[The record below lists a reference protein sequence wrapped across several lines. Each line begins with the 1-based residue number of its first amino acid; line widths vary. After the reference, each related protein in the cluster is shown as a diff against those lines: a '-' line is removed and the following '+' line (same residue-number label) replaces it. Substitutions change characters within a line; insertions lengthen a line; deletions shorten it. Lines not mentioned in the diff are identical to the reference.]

1 MSDKKNNQN
10 DAQEKGFNSGAAY
23 GDPKE
28 NTHVQQKKPTERKE
42 EDSPYMTD
50 SEGNV
55 GAGAEETGSGIN
67 TGQRADDLAPPG
79 DNLSDQAETGRNQG
93 AAPMMDRQIEDVP
106 ANDPNAADAGPVKTG
121 EGTENVRTTDSVI
134 DDLSSMGDSKE
145 GISPTNQPSSEVPTG
160 DPTINDVPD
169 ADHSPSGSADD
180 LAQNAADR
188 TRRND
193 NNERR

>member
-1 MSDKKNNQN
+1 MADKKNNQN
-10 DAQEKGFNSGAAY
+10 DAQEKGFNSTAAY
-23 GDPKE
+23 GDPKD
-28 NTHVQQKKPTERKE
+28 NTHVQQKKPSQRDKE
-42 EDSPYMTD
+42 NSPYSTD

-55 GAGAEETGSGIN
+55 GTDAEEAGSGIY

-79 DNLSDQAETGRNQG
+79 DNLTEGAEIGRNRG
-93 AAPMMDRQIEDVP
+93 NAPMMDRQIEDVP

-121 EGTENVRTTDSVI
+121 EGTGDVRTTDSVI
-134 DDLSSMGDSKE
+134 DDLSSMGDSKD
-145 GISPTNQPSSEVPTG
+145 GISSTNRAASEVPTG

-169 ADHSPSGSADD
+169 ADHSPADSADD

-193 NNERR
+193 GNK